1 MRKFNFENLSLCLLV
16 ISLFSLIQCKKDTES
31 FDNDVVRSIIQLT
44 TSDIT
49 TFNGMTQIG
58 FGDTPWSVQETLP
71 GIYTP
76 IYEYRWDSDGDDFA
90 IIDIWVADSKNLAFD
105 ILKEKQ
111 KSYTIP
117 TNLLEQRK
125 DIPAVVGDLSYFK
138 GLEFIRDNFIVRIN
152 TSESF
157 KNSISE
163 IAKCVDS
170 KILKSPTYNLA
181 TQIKPVIKNFKL
193 SKNPVSENTKTA
205 LIIQVDD
212 PNNKAIVYQWS
223 FDKSSGYG
231 GITKDDSGI
240 YYYNSSWVES
250 NNITI
255 GLTLIATNELGFC
268 TDSTIYIQT
277 IKE

>member
-31 FDNDVVRSIIQLT
+31 VDNDVVRPIIQLT

-58 FGDTPWSVQETLP
+58 FGETPWSVHEILS

-90 IIDIWVADSKNLAFD
+90 YIDIWVADSRDLAFD

-117 TNLLEQRK
+117 PNILEQSK
-125 DIPAVVGDLSYFK
+125 DIPAIVGDLSYQK
-138 GLEFIRDNFIVRIN
+138 GLEFIRDNFIVRIY
-152 TSESF
+152 TSDSYN
-157 KNSISE
+157 NSISE
-163 IAKCVDS
+163 IAKYIDS

-181 TQIKPVIKNFKL
+181 AQVKPVIKTFKL
-193 SKNPVSENTKTA
+193 SKNPVTEKTQTA
-205 LIIQVDD
+205 LTIQVDD
-212 PNNKAIVYQWS
+212 PNHREIIYQWR

-231 GITKDDSGI
+231 EITKDDSGN
-240 YYYNSSWVES
+240 YYYNSSVVDS
-250 NNITI
+250 NNTTL

-268 TDSTIYIQT
+268 ADSTIYIQT